1 MLSKGKRGSD
11 KVAFAPK
18 GPLTLDFFQHIHLQL
33 RNRPPQWQRIPWT
46 HNKQIGKQFEIVCC
60 FRPPDAGSDKIDFD
74 SRWAKVQGGPLV
86 VTIASNHCTQVYKS
100 ARAVQGN
107 HCNQPWTGVIS
118 HPHHSGSLGHLGIKS
133 NACLPPIFGAAP
145 MRSNR
150 TTPKVFNTTASLSF
164 AKGYHRTT
172 DTALVTIVMC
182 KKNISTRANNFVS
195 NQPVHSSPYILESTQ
210 CSWHLWCGTRVCDKM
225 SEPAALAWH
234 ATVGLGWRHVSAVT
248 LWSHLS
254 RILVTSN
261 CLLPLFGI

>member
-1 MLSKGKRGSD
+1 M
-11 KVAFAPK
+11 
-18 GPLTLDFFQHIHLQL
+18 QLQ
-33 RNRPPQWQRIPWT
+33 NRPPQWQRLPWT
-46 HNKQIGKQFEIVCC
+46 HNKQIGKQFETVCC
-60 FRPPDAGSDKIDFD
+60 FWPPDAGSDKIVFD
-74 SRWAKVQGGPLV
+74 SWWAKVRGGPLV

-234 ATVGLGWRHVSAVT
+234 ATVGSGWRHVSAVT